1 MSASNSRKPRV
12 LFVLGTQT
20 WLSWILPSL
29 DSTTYE
35 PFVCTWDIDVAMP
48 EELQHGQ
55 YDGIV
60 FVSHHLTTQ
69 RDAEVAPRWRNSIAQ
84 SLNAAGLAF
93 DKRKMASIA
102 EGVPGVEPLPEFDVH
117 EARMW
122 IRRRPGRAIIAKRI
136 GETEGRGIAVIES
149 EDALGTFVEGEY
161 DASYVLQPFITGH
174 ELSVNV
180 VGAGGRSHFY
190 PTVYKGVNARP
201 LVHAAARRRV
211 CPGHRF
217 ANVDGNRIERVSR
230 DIVDAID
237 GQCLVEIEYVDTGED
252 LFLVE
257 INPRLAASLRMSMAA
272 DGVNA
277 FEFLATECLGLGGPR
292 DPGPVKE
299 FVSMEYP
306 LRNYISA
313 SQKHRLLRIGNV
325 QVSSRITVTN
335 SSLARL
341 REDAHAVLDILGQ
354 P

>member
-1 MSASNSRKPRV
+1 M

-29 DSTTYE
+29 ESAAYE

-48 EELQHGQ
+48 EELQDGQ
-55 YDGIV
+55 FDGII

-69 RDAEVAPRWRNSIAQ
+69 RDAEIAPRWRNSIAQ
-84 SLNAAGLAF
+84 SLSAASLAF

-102 EGVPGVEPLPEFDVH
+102 EGVSGVEPLPEFDAH
-117 EARMW
+117 EAQMW
-122 IRRRPGRAIIAKRI
+122 IRRRPGRAIIAKKI
-136 GETEGRGIAVIES
+136 GETEGRGIAVFES
-149 EDALGTFVEGEY
+149 EEGLGAFVESEY
-161 DASYVLQPFITGH
+161 DTSYILQPFVIGH

-180 VGAGGRSHFY
+180 VGAGGRAHFY

-217 ANVDGNRIERVSR
+217 ANVDVGRIERVSR

-237 GQCLVEIEYVDTGED
+237 GKCLVEIEYIDTGED

-277 FEFLATECLGLGGPR
+277 FEFLAAECLGLRYPHDLGS
-292 DPGPVKE
+292 VKE
-299 FVSMEYP
+299 CVSIEYP
-306 LRNYISA
+306 LRSYISA
-313 SQKHRLLRIGNV
+313 SQKHRLLRIGDV

-335 SSLARL
+335 SSLAGL
-341 REDAHAVLDILGQ
+341 REHANAVLDVLEHR
-354 P
+354 